1 MKRILALVLAA
12 LMMLS
17 VAACGTKEEETVT
30 PYEGTL
36 EDLVTAIYEIHMPEF
51 SVAPAMAI
59 DVSDAD
65 AVNYYFGLQNG
76 DSLTE
81 AVWAETM
88 FGSQPYSL
96 CIARVKADAD
106 MAAVKQEIFDNM
118 NMRKWVCVA
127 ADHMIVGDARDLV
140 IMVMVGNDFGGS
152 EMTNALYNA
161 FVSVVGNAG
170 EKLEK

>member
-12 LMMLS
+12 VMMLS
-17 VAACGTKEEETVT
+17 IVACNKKEEAVT

-51 SVAPAMAI
+51 SVAPAMPVDI
-59 DVSDAD
+59 AD
-65 AVNYYFGLQNG
+65 PGVVNYYFGLQNG
-76 DSLTE
+76 DNLTE

-88 FGSQPYSL
+88 FGSQPYSM
-96 CIARVKADAD
+96 CIARVKEGAD
-106 MAAVKQEIFDNM
+106 MAAIKQEIFDNM
-118 NMRKWVCVA
+118 DMRKWMCVA

-140 IMVMVGNDFGGS
+140 IMVMVGHEFGGS
-152 EMTNALYNA
+152 EMTNALYDA
-161 FVSVVGNAG
+161 FVSVVGNPG

>member
-1 MKRILALVLAA
+1 MKKVVALVLSVV
-12 LMMLS
+12 MMLS
-17 VAACGTKEEETVT
+17 VVACGKQEEKVT

-36 EDLVTAIYEIHMPEF
+36 EELVNSIYEIHMPGF
-51 SVAPAMAI
+51 SVAPAMPI
-59 DVSDAD
+59 DVADAD
-65 AVNYYFGLQNG
+65 AVNYYFGLANG

-88 FGSQPYSL
+88 FGSQPYSM
-96 CIARVKADAD
+96 CIARVKEDAD

-118 NMRKWVCVA
+118 NMRKWMCVA

-152 EMTNALYNA
+152 EMTNALYDA
-161 FVSVVGNAG
+161 FVSVVGNPG